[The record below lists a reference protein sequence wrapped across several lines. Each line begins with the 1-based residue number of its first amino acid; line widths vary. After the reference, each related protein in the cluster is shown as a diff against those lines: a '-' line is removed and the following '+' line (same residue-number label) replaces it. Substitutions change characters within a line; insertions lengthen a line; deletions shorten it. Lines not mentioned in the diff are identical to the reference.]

1 MNNIQSLIN
10 KKLKA
15 IHRMIEECIPD
26 AEEVGSTD
34 LNEIKE
40 RHELLIEQVK
50 FWEEQDNQYRI
61 LYDLQNFGDWLFS
74 FLELEDFLN
83 EEDEDKDF

>member
-26 AEEVGSTD
+26 AEEVGSKD

-50 FWEEQDNQYRI
+50 FWERQGNQYRV
-61 LYDLQNFGDWLFS
+61 LYDLQDFGDWLFS